1 MAQPGSK
8 AGSGGKHKAL
18 AGEVSVV
25 PLLNEGHVGQG
36 DEKVFMLLE
45 MMCTAPSRASLALL
59 VIGIVYD
66 QKVVTAKVFD
76 GCLHL
81 GGPETGHHNRIQAG
95 KQGLAHR
102 AMDQCFPLVGE
113 KELFSFAA
121 SSQACGQQEI
131 LHAASLSEYSKTII
145 LVGIMIATYFN
156 ALMIV
161 VGSLLGLLL
170 KHRLKAS
177 YQEVVFTSS
186 GLVTLVIGI
195 SMAMQTGSYL
205 ILLFSVVLGGFIG
218 YALRIEDGVLALG
231 TWMERRLSRGKGDV
245 ESARNFALGFLN
257 ASLLFC
263 SGAMTVVGS
272 IQAGTVGDYQL
283 ILVKS
288 IMDGCMAIIFS
299 AVYGPGVLAS
309 ALFVLMYQ
317 GFFTLAGASIAPVL
331 GESGIAELAAVGGV
345 LLMMIGFGLLDIR
358 KTKTGNFL
366 PAMVVAPLLALASP
380 MITSF
385 LQGFGF

>member
-1 MAQPGSK
+1 
-8 AGSGGKHKAL
+8 
-18 AGEVSVV
+18 
-25 PLLNEGHVGQG
+25 
-36 DEKVFMLLE
+36 
-45 MMCTAPSRASLALL
+45 
-59 VIGIVYD
+59 
-66 QKVVTAKVFD
+66 
-76 GCLHL
+76 
-81 GGPETGHHNRIQAG
+81 
-95 KQGLAHR
+95 
-102 AMDQCFPLVGE
+102 
-113 KELFSFAA
+113 
-121 SSQACGQQEI
+121 
-131 LHAASLSEYSKTII
+131 
-145 LVGIMIATYFN
+145 MIATYFN
-156 ALMIV
+156 ALMII

-170 KHRLKAS
+170 KNKLKAS

-205 ILLFSVVLGGFIG
+205 ILLFSVVLGGFVG

-231 TWMERRLSRGKGDV
+231 TWMERRLSRGRGNT
-245 ESARNFALGFLN
+245 ESGRNFALGFLN

-309 ALFVLMYQ
+309 ALFVLLYQ
-317 GFFTLAGASIAPVL
+317 GFFTLAGGAIAPVL
-331 GESGIAELAAVGGV
+331 GDAGINELAAVGGV

-358 KTKTGNFL
+358 KSKTGNFL

-380 MITSF
+380 MIKSF
-385 LQGFGF
+385 VQGIGF